1 MKNKNKWNRIPLD
14 IYETYIDF
22 CFVNDNKDFESTLKK
37 HSEDSDM
44 EGSYAAFF
52 YDKKDEKRIVFNSKH
67 LHPKI
72 IAHESFHA
80 THYVMEEI
88 GEDFDINSHESFAW
102 LNEYIFN
109 SIHKHYLIHTQN

>member
-52 YDKKDEKRIVFNSKH
+52 YDKKDK
-67 LHPKI
+67 
-72 IAHESFHA
+72 
-80 THYVMEEI
+80 
-88 GEDFDINSHESFAW
+88 
-102 LNEYIFN
+102 
-109 SIHKHYLIHTQN
+109 